1 MIIGLV
7 GTIIGLAM
15 LIWGANLLVDGA
27 AGLAK
32 KAGINGHIIGV
43 TLVATATSLPELATA
58 VSATIR
64 GNYAIAMGNVVGS
77 NAFNVG
83 IVLAVGVIILPIVSD
98 KLVIRDGW
106 VVIISTIIFALFA
119 IGGIERWQAGIL
131 LMIYLIY
138 VFYLYRS
145 TKIEPEIT
153 TETKKYFALFLMLIV
168 GCALLFAGS
177 PILVIS
183 AERLSEKIGVEDS
196 VIALTLIALG
206 TSLPELLTAVI
217 AAIKGHEGIAIGN
230 VLGSNLFNILLIP
243 GIAAL
248 IHPLDIDAKLAGA
261 LIPAMLLIT
270 LIGVVLS
277 RKRMGRK
284 EGILLLISYVFFL
297 ILIFV

>member
-1 MIIGLV
+1 MIIGLI

-27 AGLAK
+27 AGFAK
-32 KAGINGHIIGV
+32 KVGINGHVIGV

-58 VSATIR
+58 VSATLR

-83 IVLAVGVIILPIVSD
+83 IVLAVGVIILPIISD

-131 LMIYLIY
+131 LMIYLVY
-138 VFYLYRS
+138 VIYLYRS
-145 TKIEPEIT
+145 TKIEPVVT
-153 TETKKYFALFLMLIV
+153 TESKKYFALIIMLII
-168 GCALLFAGS
+168 GCTLMFAGS

-183 AERLSEKIGVEDS
+183 AERLAEQVGVEDS

-206 TSLPELLTAVI
+206 TSLPELLTAVV

-243 GIAAL
+243 GLAAM
-248 IHPLDIDAKLAGA
+248 IHPLAVDTKLAGA
-261 LIPAMLLIT
+261 MIPAMLLIT

-277 RKRMGRK
+277 RKKMGKK
-284 EGILLLISYVFFL
+284 EGILLLISYMFFL